1 LILSVLKGLCQDYS
15 DFSNRLKN
23 VILKNSID
31 KVIAK
36 IYGAKLEL
44 KKKRAKTFHFSIV
57 LAYKGKYQ

>member
-1 LILSVLKGLCQDYS
+1 LCQDYS

-31 KVIAK
+31 KVIVK
-36 IYGAKLEL
+36 IYGSKLEL